1 MTKIYLIR
9 HAETKANS
17 RNVIQGW
24 WNTRLSERGKLQV
37 EALARRFAAVEIDA
51 VYSSDL
57 LRAKASAEPIAK
69 LKGLPLRLDRNL
81 REINMGL
88 WAGRS
93 WNDLVKNDHERIV
106 LFETMSPEWRGPEGE
121 SFGEARARIC
131 GALREIAERHRG
143 QSVAVVS
150 HGAVIRQALAATKGL
165 SIQETK
171 SEILGPN
178 TCVALLEFD
187 GDAFRIV
194 FQSDVSHLGAMEAAA
209 SICP

>member
-1 MTKIYLIR
+1 M
-9 HAETKANS
+9 
-17 RNVIQGW
+17 V
-24 WNTRLSERGKLQV
+24 
-37 EALARRFAAVEIDA
+37 
-51 VYSSDL
+51 SS
-57 LRAKASAEPIAK
+57 
-69 LKGLPLRLDRNL
+69 LRLYFYHLHPLLYISLFLHNGCKFYSNRL
-81 REINMGL
+81 HSSFRTAASSLHFWAFPTTQML
-88 WAGRS
+88 WSA
-93 WNDLVKNDHERIV
+93 RIAS
-106 LFETMSPEWRGPEGE
+106 TR
-121 SFGEARARIC
+121 EARARIC